1 MTPETLAARRG
12 LLTVVLDTLVPAS
25 GEFPA
30 AGEAALEHVLAMAAS
45 SADVERLLA
54 QGLEAV
60 EEAAHAAGVADLA
73 SLSPDDRES
82 VLRRVEESHPGLFE
96 ALVRLTYDGYYSHP
110 TVVARL
116 GLDPS
121 PLHPRGHR
129 VEARDLPDLS
139 RVTARG
145 PIYRPA

>member
-1 MTPETLAARRG
+1 VTPATLAARRD

-25 GEFPA
+25 GGFPG
-30 AGEAALEHVLAMAAS
+30 AGEVALDHVLAVAAS
-45 SADVERLLA
+45 SGDVERLVSR
-54 QGLEAV
+54 GLQAV
-60 EEAAHAAGVADLA
+60 EEATRAAGAADLA

-82 VLRRVEESHPGLFE
+82 VLRRVEESHAGLFE

-129 VEARDLPDLS
+129 VEARERPDLS
-139 RVTARG
+139 RVIARG